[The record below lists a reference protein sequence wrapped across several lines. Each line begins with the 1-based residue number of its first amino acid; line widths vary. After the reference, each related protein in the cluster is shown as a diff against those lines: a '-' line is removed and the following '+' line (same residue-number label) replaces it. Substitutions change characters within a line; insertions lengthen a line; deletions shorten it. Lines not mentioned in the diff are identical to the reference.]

1 MGERYNPRGYK
12 KNRSTM
18 EKIFF
23 SAPEY
28 VVYETRLGG
37 WLVTQLQKVLA
48 VINEY
53 SAYKIPKTTDNVL
66 RKLIETLTDFI
77 SGVLGWM
84 NYFIERRQRE
94 GRRKRRR
101 RG

>member
-1 MGERYNPRGYK
+1 MGEKYNPRRYR
-12 KNRSTM
+12 KNRSKM

-37 WLVTQLQKVLA
+37 WFVAQLQGVLA
-48 VINEY
+48 TINEY
-53 SAYKIPKTTDNVL
+53 SAEKIPKTTDSLL
-66 RKLIETLTDFI
+66 RKAIEKSTDHI
-77 SGVLGWM
+77 SNILNWM
-84 NYFIERRQRE
+84 NYFIERRERE
-94 GRRKRRR
+94 GRKKRRR

>member
-1 MGERYNPRGYK
+1 
-12 KNRSTM
+12 M

-37 WLVTQLQKVLA
+37 WLVTQLQRVLA

-77 SGVLGWM
+77 SVVLGWM
-84 NYFIERRQRE
+84 NYFIERRERE

>member
-1 MGERYNPRGYK
+1 MAEKYNPRRYR

-18 EKIFF
+18 EKMFF

-28 VVYETRLGG
+28 VIYETRLGG
-37 WLVTQLQKVLA
+37 WFVAQLQGVLA
-48 VINEY
+48 TINQY
-53 SAYKIPKTTDNVL
+53 SADKIPKTTDSLL
-66 RKLIETLTDFI
+66 RKAIEKSTDYI
-77 SGVLGWM
+77 SNILNWM
-84 NYFIERRQRE
+84 NYFIERRERE

>member
-1 MGERYNPRGYK
+1 
-12 KNRSTM
+12 M

-77 SGVLGWM
+77 SVVLGWM

-94 GRRKRRR
+94 GRRKRRS
-101 RG
+101 

>member
-1 MGERYNPRGYK
+1 MAGKYNPRRYR

-18 EKIFF
+18 EKMFF

-37 WLVTQLQKVLA
+37 WFVAQLQGVLA
-48 VINEY
+48 TINQY
-53 SAYKIPKTTDNVL
+53 SAEKIPKTTDSLL
-66 RKLIETLTDFI
+66 RKVVEKSTDFI
-77 SGVLGWM
+77 SNILNWM
-84 NYFIERRQRE
+84 NYFIERRERE